1 VVPPASEAGLAA
13 RSGVQPRNY
22 ARITTGRGRNIGPF
36 AGYAGCGAGER
47 SETGR
52 LHAVEPPSASEVDLG
67 AARGAGTD
75 SPPPVVVSK
84 LRAELS
90 AGQEKGARS
99 KGVFASSFLNK
110 KKDGGHFSALVE
122 RAAAKRL
129 PPPG

>member
-52 LHAVEPPSASEVDLG
+52 LHAVDLG